1 MSKKKQ
7 DDQII
12 KELEERLAK
21 LKGTPPTLEE
31 LEERLA
37 KLQDRPY
44 IPKKSGYDS
53 GYESDDEVDKL
64 VEKIQSEVKIEQKSK
79 ALNAQKDQEIRDRLD
94 KLREDTTVT
103 RNKTSTNLSFNDTK
117 SIITDTIDA
126 HTDIAS
132 SYATRSTDLEAK
144 KALFNLANNLTE
156 ARDIIRDTPPISKEY
171 EPKILDVIARELGKI
186 YEGITKI
193 ALPAVNI
200 IKEIGSSLVNSI
212 KSLSQKSSKQQIKE
226 SKITLKKL
234 YKTYV
239 DLKGVKPKIKE
250 EFLKKHY
257 EQIDQLQTPQE
268 IFVETAKI
276 TKSIRITGRQKI
288 NNLKQQRII
297 NRMKKQSPTACLHN
311 NSFTPSNTPTNKGKS
326 LKSHQ
331 R

>member
-31 LEERLA
+31 LEERFA

-44 IPKKSGYDS
+44 VPTKKSGN
-53 GYESDDEVDKL
+53 EVDDL
-64 VEKIQSEVKIEQKSK
+64 IEQMQSELKLEQKSK
-79 ALNAQKDQEIRDRLD
+79 NLNDQKDQAIRDRLD
-94 KLREDTTVT
+94 KLREDSPITQK
-103 RNKTSTNLSFNDTK
+103 KTPLDLSFNDTK
-117 SIITDTIDA
+117 SIITDTIDVQA
-126 HTDIAS
+126 DIAS
-132 SYATRSTDLEAK
+132 LYANRSTELEEK
-144 KALFNLANNLTE
+144 KALLHLANNLTE
-156 ARDIIRDTPPISKEY
+156 ARDIIKDTPPISKEY
-171 EPKILDVIARELGKI
+171 EPKILDVIASGLNKI
-186 YEGITKI
+186 YEGIKKI
-193 ALPAVNI
+193 TSPAVNI
-200 IKEIGSSLVNSI
+200 IKEIGSSLVNAI
-212 KSLSQKSSKQQIKE
+212 KLLPQKSSKKQIEE
-226 SKITLKKL
+226 SKTKLKKL

-276 TKSIRITGRQKI
+276 TKSIRIAGKQKI
-288 NNLKQQRII
+288 NNLKQQQII
-297 NRMKKQSPTACLHN
+297 NRMKKQSPTAFINN

-326 LKSHQ
+326 SKSNQ
-331 R
+331 K